1 MTVQNIVPYEKYVT
15 SGSDSVYTV
24 SYYVE
29 DKDNLLIKL
38 NDEVVSKNEYNYI
51 KSSNAIQFN
60 TTLLANQ
67 KLEIFRKTKL
77 ERATNFESYNN
88 TLRPEVL
95 NKDLDKIWLNLQ
107 EQSHK
112 VDQYDLN
119 YDYTVHTST
128 QALTEVRTA
137 QTRADQAYTLADLT
151 NTETRS
157 IEYGGT
163 GATTAQNARTNLN
176 VHSKEE
182 VVALIQTGGESN
194 IVGVSAGGTGATTA
208 TDARTNL
215 NIYSKEEVDAKAALP
230 TGFIQWLPIDRSKIE
245 DGKLALDG
253 QLVSRTTYPELWTKV
268 QSGACAR
275 VVTDA
280 QWLLTSGLNRACY
293 SSGDGSTTF
302 RLPDLN
308 GVQAN
313 SIKSPVLRGDGYIA
327 SGTVLSDAIRNIT
340 GNLNILSASGGNSL
354 GIHSYSTTSGAFYKS
369 NVNPGAAQVW
379 TETQAFYSNTF
390 SPAFD
395 ASRIVPT
402 ADENRPN
409 SAFGIYLVI
418 AKGKTENTPS
428 SGIHPTLTGG
438 NTWNGTQAIIGN
450 LSVSGTFNAD
460 IKPLLN
466 ATGAAPIFAC
476 RAWVHFNG
484 TGTVAILGSGNV
496 SSITDN
502 GVGDY
507 TVNYT
512 VALPDT
518 NYAIKSSSTEYLD
531 GTPIYVSLRMS
542 GTAPLLKTSTAT
554 RISTRSAYNGAFLDV
569 NNISL
574 EATR

>member
-60 TTLLANQ
+60 TRLLANQ

-119 YDYTVHTST
+119 YDYAVHTST
-128 QALTEVRTA
+128 QALTEVKTA
-137 QTRADQAYTLADLT
+137 QTRADQAYILADLT

-182 VVALIQTGGESN
+182 VVALIQTGGEGN

-253 QLVSRTTYPELWTKV
+253 QLVSRTTYPELWAKV
-268 QSGACAR
+268 QSGACGR
-275 VVTDA
+275 MVTDA
-280 QWLLTSGLNRACY
+280 QWLLTSGVNRACY
-293 SSGDGSTTF
+293 SSGNGSATF

-308 GVQAN
+308 GVQTN
-313 SIKSPVLRGDGYIA
+313 SNKSPVLRGDGYTA

-340 GNLNILSASGGNSL
+340 GSMTVYTSFASVMNKTTGAFTIEDGGGNGESSVL
-354 GIHSYSTTSGAFYKS
+354 QSTCPRYVFNAS
-369 NVNPGAAQVW
+369 NV
-379 TETQAFYSNTF
+379 
-390 SPAFD
+390 
-395 ASRIVPT
+395 VPT
-402 ADENRPN
+402 SDENRPN

-418 AKGKTENTPS
+418 AKGKTENAPS
-428 SGIHPTLTGG
+428 SGIYPTLTGG
-438 NTWNGTQAIIGN
+438 NTWNGTQAVTGN

-460 IKPLLN
+460 IKSLLN

-484 TGTVAILGSGNV
+484 TGSVAILGSGNV

-518 NYAIKSSSTEYLD
+518 NYAIKSSSTEYSD
-531 GTPIYVSLRMS
+531 GTPISVSLRMS